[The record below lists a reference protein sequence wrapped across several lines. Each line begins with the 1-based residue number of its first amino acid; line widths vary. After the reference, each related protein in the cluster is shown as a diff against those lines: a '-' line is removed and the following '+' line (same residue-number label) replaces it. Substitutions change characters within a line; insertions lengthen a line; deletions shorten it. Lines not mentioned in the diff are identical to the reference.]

1 MTRQNADRRSAN
13 AQSVITDNGVAKGR
27 LGKLRARSQS
37 LNSSS
42 TAIAEL
48 PQPHSYLW
56 IMCKQGK
63 IRFFISKSSWE
74 RHLSDGPVK
83 HDWLVVYLFCFT
95 LLPTTTATLS
105 HSQFQKESSDA
116 ISAKWWRFA
125 LMDWYGAKFI
135 FADYKPECRNS
146 IFHELRQQ

>member
-27 LGKLRARSQS
+27 LGKSRARSQS

-83 HDWLVVYLFCFT
+83 HGWLVVYLFCFT
-95 LLPTTTATLS
+95 LLPTTTTATLS
-105 HSQFQKESSDA
+105 HSQFLRRKVQMPFEQSDEDLH
-116 ISAKWWRFA
+116 WWIGMEQNLF
-125 LMDWYGAKFI
+125 LLIKSQNEGIQYFM
-135 FADYKPECRNS
+135 S
-146 IFHELRQQ
+146 

>member
-83 HDWLVVYLFCFT
+83 HGWLVVYLFCFT

-105 HSQFQKESSDA
+105 HSQFKRRKVQMPFKLSDEDLH
-116 ISAKWWRFA
+116 WWIGMELNSF
-125 LMDWYGAKFI
+125 LLIKS
-135 FADYKPECRNS
+135 RNAGIQYFMS
-146 IFHELRQQ
+146 